1 MDKTNVEVDRLSL
14 HGHRVSDSEHQ
25 ISNTLVFL
33 LFYHSTFKR
42 MTLSYSTPLSFVM
55 GETVYQ
61 PIFTD

>member
-1 MDKTNVEVDRLSL
+1 MDKTNIEVDRLSL
-14 HGHRVSDSEHQ
+14 HRVSDSKHQ

-33 LFYHSTFKR
+33 LLCHFTFKR

-61 PIFTD
+61 PIFTG